1 VLSMNVTVPRDN
13 DAKFWVFGVS
23 LVINLCI
30 QIAYLALVRYWWVK
44 AKRRPRAVL
53 E

>member
-1 VLSMNVTVPRDN
+1 MNVTGPRDY
-13 DAKFWVFGVS
+13 DGKFWFFGLS

-30 QIAYLALVRYWWVK
+30 QIAYLTLVRYWWVK
-44 AKRRPRAVL
+44 AKRRPRVVL

>member
-1 VLSMNVTVPRDN
+1 MNVTVPRDN
-13 DAKFWVFGVS
+13 DGKFWIFGLS

-30 QIAYLALVRYWWVK
+30 QIAYLVLVRYWWVK
-44 AKRRPRAVL
+44 AKRRPRVVL